1 MRAAKIDANQSE
13 IVQGLRKL
21 GASVAITSMVGDG
34 FVDIICGFRGV
45 NYMLEIKDGNKP
57 PSQRKL
63 TDAQVKFHA
72 EWRGK
77 IYVVNSLDDAIN
89 IIKEK

>member
-21 GASVAITSMVGDG
+21 GASVAITSKMGEG
-34 FVDIICGFRGV
+34 FPDIICGFRGI

-77 IYVVNSLDDAIN
+77 IYVVNSLDEAIA
-89 IIKEK
+89 ILS